1 MPSRA
6 IPQKRFLLRIIAAVS
21 LALFTCRVEA
31 ATIFNLDYSTETQL
45 PSALGFTY
53 TPLAPAASESSSF
66 SVSAGALRLD
76 TITDPGDFMAY
87 YQLTNGFDH
96 AVDNTLSLMVR
107 VNQITNTFGLMV
119 GVNDATSQLYFNITP
134 TGWSVAANGNSGTF
148 ADPSAFHLF
157 RLDTFAATQSFT
169 LAIDGVQVSSGFM
182 SPGYALENLIIFGD
196 GTPTGGDLKA
206 EFQFIR
212 FNAEPTTAIPE
223 PSSLAIAGLG
233 AVSLL
238 IRRSARNRKRAS

>member
-1 MPSRA
+1 MQPCPKPQTRSR
-6 IPQKRFLLRIIAAVS
+6 LLLIAAGA

-31 ATIFNLDYSTETQL
+31 ATIFNLDYATETQL

-53 TPLAPAASESSSF
+53 TPLAPAAPEASSF
-66 SVSAGALRLD
+66 SVSGGALHLD
-76 TITDPGDFMAY
+76 TITVPGDMMAY

-96 AVDNTLSLMVR
+96 TVDNTLSMLVR
-107 VNQITNTFGLMV
+107 VNQMSNFFGLMV
-119 GVNDATSQLYFNITP
+119 GVNDAAYQLYFNITP

-148 ADPSAFHLF
+148 ADSSAFHLF
-157 RLDTFAATQSFT
+157 RLDTFAATHGFT
-169 LAIDGVQVSSGFM
+169 LAIDGVQVSSGLM
-182 SPGYALENLIIFGD
+182 SPGYAGENLIIFGD

-212 FNAEPTTAIPE
+212 YNAEPTTAIPE

-233 AVSLL
+233 AVALL
-238 IRRSARNRKRAS
+238 ICRSTRNRNKG